1 MGYLPYQLVI
11 AGFLNHQRY
20 TNVQNWN
27 LRPGIWRKK
36 NPNQG
41 AVSRWVGP
49 RLTEIP
55 TTDPVEQKHDQ

>member
-1 MGYLPYQLVI
+1 MSK
-11 AGFLNHQRY
+11 
-20 TNVQNWN
+20 T
-27 LRPGIWRKK
+27 GISGRAFDEKK
-36 NPNQG
+36 QNQG